1 MDHTGPLTV
10 WTDATQAPEDTT
22 AKAIAVALGGELR
35 RAREAMGLSRAQF
48 VALLPSGIG
57 ERTLLAY
64 EHGLRQVTVARLAEL
79 CDVLGVTPSTL
90 LTEALQK
97 ARIHLANLVLRV
109 DLQAL
114 IKDSRNKVPA
124 DGRVGKEQA
133 ARMPEWH
140 RGTGTAR
147 CG

>member
-10 WTDATQAPEDTT
+10 RTDATQAPEDTT

-35 RAREAMGLSRAQF
+35 RAREVMGLSRAQF